1 MKLILSSSE
10 TEEESD
16 YRNDKIKLM
25 AINNKSKK
33 FSKDSQADVSKGKAS
48 LLSRSV
54 LPNGVA
60 VITEEIPTVESF
72 ALGIFI
78 NAGSREDPYVMPGV
92 AHLLEHAVFKKT
104 KTRNGRQI
112 ADDFE
117 TIGAYLNAFTAKE
130 FTCVYIRALKEHIN
144 KGFELLSDI
153 VINPVFTERDL
164 KNEKL
169 VISEEINIIEDD
181 PEDVIFDFCDK
192 LIFGNHPLS
201 NPITGTRSSLQLIT
215 LEDLESFHKKLYK
228 PPNILIAGA
237 GNLKHKN
244 LLKEAKKYFSYIESN
259 GNSIYRLYPNE
270 TFTLRQEINKKYNQS
285 HIVYGRRIPGHNS
298 DDKYPL
304 AVLNVLLGDGM
315 SSRLYQ
321 KLREKTGIAYNV
333 YSTITSLSD
342 CGSFY
347 IYAAADKA
355 KVKNLED
362 IIKDEITKIK
372 EGSISKKE
380 INKAKELLKTSAVM
394 ELESMSARIQIL
406 ARNEFYDTPD
416 EDIATFLSR
425 IDSVGTKEIRDIA
438 NNYFRV
444 EDWNV
449 VIFN

>member
-1 MKLILSSSE
+1 MKL
-10 TEEESD
+10 TAESNKFKKD
-16 YRNDKIKLM
+16 
-25 AINNKSKK
+25 NNSGKTKS
-33 FSKDSQADVSKGKAS
+33 KAS
-48 LLSRSV
+48 LLSKS
-54 LPNGVA
+54 LLANGIT
-60 VITEEIPTVESF
+60 VITEEISTVESF

-117 TIGAYLNAFTAKE
+117 AIGAYLNAFTTKE

-144 KGFELLSDI
+144 KGFELLADI
-153 VINPVFTERDL
+153 VVNPVFTERDL

-181 PEDVIFDFCDK
+181 PEDVIFDYCDK

-201 NPITGTRSSLQLIT
+201 NPITGTRNSIQLIT
-215 LEDLESFHKKLYK
+215 LEDIESFHKKLYK

-237 GNLKHKN
+237 GNLKHKTV
-244 LLKEAKKYFSYIESN
+244 LKEAAKYFKSLESN
-259 GNSIYRLYPNE
+259 GNLNYRLYPNE
-270 TFTLRQEINKKYNQS
+270 TFTLRQEITKKYNQS

-298 DDKYPL
+298 EDKYPL

-321 KLREKTGIAYNV
+321 RLREKTGIAYNV
-333 YSTITSLSD
+333 YSTITTLSD

-347 IYAAADKA
+347 IYAASDKS
-355 KVKNLED
+355 KVKILDEL
-362 IIKDEITKIK
+362 IKEEITKIR
-372 EGSISKKE
+372 EGGISKKE
-380 INKAKELLKTSAVM
+380 INRAKELLKTSAVM

-406 ARNEFYDTPD
+406 ARNEFYNSPD
-416 EDIATFLSR
+416 EDIETYLYR
-425 IDSVGTKEIRDIA
+425 IDSVGSKEIRDVV
-438 NNYFRV
+438 NNYFKV

-449 VIFN
+449 IVFQSSK